1 MFNAKQFEKILLKAL
16 KTITRGLKG
25 PKELIKMVFQNI
37 LLKVRDGVRK
47 IFTLEYIGIYLNIR
61 ILGIPW
67 LRHGTDFCLLS
78 VLRIVPP

>member
-25 PKELIKMVFQNI
+25 SQELIKMVFQNI
-37 LLKVRDGVRK
+37 LHKVRDGVRK